1 MMQTDNATLRAR
13 LNDAPLTRQQA
24 DAASTLAALL
34 GEAVTVPIGPNQYGL
49 DGAIT
54 FGAPTALTWGKE
66 A

>member
-24 DAASTLAALL
+24 DAASTIAALV
-34 GEAVTVPIGPNQYGL
+34 GEAVTIPTGPNRFGL
-49 DGAIT
+49 PGSIT
-54 FGAPTALTWGKE
+54 FGAPSALKWG